1 MSHEPYRVLVVDDE
15 PIVHSIIE
23 RILDGCSIMLTLAG
37 TALSG
42 LPGLSRRLRYYYP
55 DSRLEIEPTPTGTTV
70 LIRLPIGDSLC
81 LA

>member
-23 RILDGCSIMLTLAG
+23 RILDGCSLPVR
-37 TALSG
+37 
-42 LPGLSRRLRYYYP
+42 LPGLSCRLRYHYP
-55 DSRLEIEPTPTGTTV
+55 DSRLEIEPSNTGTTV